1 MLAGSSRSGG
11 PDPDGWD
18 CSGWVLGWSV
28 RHAFLIILVQQH
40 LHDSYGSTER
50 CDRRPR
56 VQKGWTPFSK
66 LTSRVLEVHGLDGL
80 TCCSAI
86 WAKGAG
92 AVACTAV
99 ETGSSRR
106 PWCAG
111 GAAGGGWVDSKGWR
125 TGEALSARPACP
137 SSCDPRQSFGV
148 PDLLSFHAL
157 VLQQRTLLGG
167 SSLLLKPVVDIFQ
180 LHRLYP
186 LVQGC
191 SQCSWGTPWRCVPM
205 QLKST

>member
-50 CDRRPR
+50 CERRPR
-56 VQKGWTPFSK
+56 VQKGRTPFSK

-99 ETGSSRR
+99 ETASSRR

-111 GAAGGGWVDSKGWR
+111 GALEVAGLTVKAGEPGKPCQPIQPAPAVVIPGKVLVFR
-125 TGEALSARPACP
+125 TCCP
-137 SSCDPRQSFGV
+137 ST
-148 PDLLSFHAL
+148 H
-157 VLQQRTLLGG
+157 
-167 SSLLLKPVVDIFQ
+167 
-180 LHRLYP
+180 
-186 LVQGC
+186 
-191 SQCSWGTPWRCVPM
+191 
-205 QLKST
+205 